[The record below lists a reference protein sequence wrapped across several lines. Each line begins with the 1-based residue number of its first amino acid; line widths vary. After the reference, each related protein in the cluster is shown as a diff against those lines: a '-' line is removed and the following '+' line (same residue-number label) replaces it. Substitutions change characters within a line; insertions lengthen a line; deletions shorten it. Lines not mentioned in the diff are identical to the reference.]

1 MFIGTSVAPSLASR
15 VKSVEKEMKKDSVSF
30 PFLSFYAQLHRELD
44 HRSDPSALEER
55 GILRSSDSSVL
66 ASRMV
71 ELEHNMKKD
80 AVNRG
85 LKERSDMN
93 TLVEAGIQSL
103 FLSESVKRSESLDR
117 AVDPRERRVVRAQHE
132 ERPGS
137 FLLSPFIA
145 AESIADRPSR
155 GERSHGAGQDDG
167 T

>member
-1 MFIGTSVAPSLASR
+1 MAPSLASR

-30 PFLSFYAQLHRELD
+30 HFFRFTAQLHRELD
-44 HRSDPSALEER
+44 HRSDPSTLEER
-55 GILRSSDSSVL
+55 GILRNSDSSVL

-103 FLSESVKRSESLDR
+103 RIIEVVKRSESLDR
-117 AVDPRERRVVRAQHE
+117 AVDSRERRFVRAQHE
-132 ERPGS
+132 ERPGFCRRS
-137 FLLSPFIA
+137 LFIA
-145 AESIADRPSR
+145 AASIADRPSR